1 MGRANR
7 VLRVWLIDDHE
18 LIREGLR
25 ILVEKKSM
33 HFVVRESGTLAEA
46 ADAAPAASCD
56 IVLLDLT
63 LPDGE
68 GIPFIKVL
76 RKMRPDLPILALTMH
91 STQERVL
98 GALEAGASGY
108 LVKSAS
114 EEDLLSAIETVG
126 NGGTYIH
133 SAVTPYVLQSFRE
146 PHADS
151 DEPVLKERELQIL
164 QFLAEGMSNHEIAE
178 KCMVSVSTVKAH
190 VSKLFDYFHATDRA
204 NLVYEAIKAGILS
217 IE

>member
-1 MGRANR
+1 MGRANW

-46 ADAAPAASCD
+46 ADAAPAATCD

-63 LPDGE
+63 LPDGD

-146 PHADS
+146 VRKSSVAS
-151 DEPVLKERELQIL
+151 RWAKVKGSPVGSPAVLCRPSWIHSVNWGLLGLQ
-164 QFLAEGMSNHEIAE
+164 
-178 KCMVSVSTVKAH
+178 
-190 VSKLFDYFHATDRA
+190 
-204 NLVYEAIKAGILS
+204 LVGSYPRHRP
-217 IE
+217 

>member
-1 MGRANR
+1 
-7 VLRVWLIDDHE
+7 LRVWLIDDHE

-25 ILVEKKSM
+25 GLIEKTNT
-33 HFVVRESGTLAEA
+33 HFVVKESGTLGESRT
-46 ADAAPAASCD
+46 AAPAAGCD

-63 LPDGE
+63 LPDGD
-68 GIPFIKVL
+68 GIPFIKEL
-76 RKMRPDLPILALTMH
+76 RTMRPDLPILALTMH

-133 SAVTPYVLQSFRE
+133 SAVTPFVLQSFRE
-146 PHADS
+146 PQVVGS
-151 DEPVLKERELQIL
+151 DGKPALRERELEIL
-164 QFLAEGMSNHEIAE
+164 ICLAEGMSNQEIAR
-178 KCMVSVSTVKAH
+178 KCLVSVSTVKSH
-190 VSKLFDYFHATDRA
+190 VSKLFEHFGASDRA
-204 NLVYEAIKAGILS
+204 NLVYEAMKAGALS
-217 IE
+217 HE